1 MLTLTGSVRVF
12 VCTEPADMRRSFD
25 GLSGMAEN
33 LMKQNPLSGHLFLFR
48 NRNRDRLKIL
58 YWDRDGLAIWY
69 KRLEKGTWQF
79 PTDLRRRKA
88 SVRTEPADNDDD
100 IDGDVPAAE
109 ITSEELSLLLGGIDL
124 RSVQRRRRYTRPNK
138 PR

>member
-1 MLTLTGSVRVF
+1 MLTLPTAAIRFF

-33 LMKQNPLSGHLFLFR
+33 LMRQNPLSGHLFLFR

-58 YWDRDGLAIWY
+58 YWDRDGYVIWY
-69 KRLEKGTWQF
+69 KRLEEGGWQF
-79 PTDLRRRKA
+79 PTDVK
-88 SVRTEPADNDDD
+88 PAADDD
-100 IDGDVPAAE
+100 DPPAAE
-109 ITSEELSLLLGGIDL
+109 ITAEELSLLLGGIDL
-124 RSVQRRRRYTRPNK
+124 RSVHRRRRFKIPTK

>member
-1 MLTLTGSVRVF
+1 
-12 VCTEPADMRRSFD
+12 
-25 GLSGMAEN
+25 
-33 LMKQNPLSGHLFLFR
+33 MKQNPLSGHLFLFR

-79 PTDLRRRKA
+79 PTDLREPKA
-88 SVRTEPADNDDD
+88 DENNEAS
-100 IDGDVPAAE
+100 AAE

-124 RSVQRRRRYTRPNK
+124 RSVYRRKRFTRPTK